1 MFSMSEGRPQG
12 KLGSATAFVKASFPG
27 NVFLEIINELF
38 LNPFTAELIR
48 NQYMSSDKTF

>member
-48 NQYMSSDKTF
+48 NQYMKQW